1 MEHSLQRWIKHVY
14 FVEQESEDEEE
25 DEKGE
30 EKGKVTGGQ
39 DPEAEKEDGFHW
51 SSRAD
56 SSEASFFRH
65 FSTRQFIARYHRLFQ
80 QLLLDLLDTME
91 IVLLLR
97 EKESDVFSE
106 VFQDADATTKEVRFN
121 LIQLESQRDMFEG
134 RRYLFRFCSETYRCS
149 VEDLEEHQKE
159 LVRIAKGNQICPE
172 TVEEY
177 WELKEW
183 VRQTSLPI

>member
-1 MEHSLQRWIKHVY
+1 MEHTLQRWIKHVY

-25 DEKGE
+25 EEEEGAVTAGE
-30 EKGKVTGGQ
+30 
-39 DPEAEKEDGFHW
+39 DLEAEKEDGFHW
-51 SSRAD
+51 SSPARC
-56 SSEASFFRH
+56 SEASYFRH
-65 FSTRQFIARYHRLFQ
+65 FSTLQFIAQYHRLFK

-91 IVLLLR
+91 IILLLR
-97 EKESDVFSE
+97 EKESDVFAE
-106 VFQDADATTKEVRFN
+106 VFQDADATTKEARFN
-121 LIQLESQRDMFEG
+121 LIQLERQRDMFEG

-149 VEDLEEHQKE
+149 VEDLEEHRRE
-159 LVRIAKGNQICPE
+159 LVKIAKDNQICPE